1 MLEIFASDYGVPTCA
16 CTNALL
22 LEPELQTEVKTNL
35 RLSKQK
41 RRSTS
46 CYMIKERKGLQTFL
60 EIRGKKDERQDI
72 LFRNDLQTDVWK
84 RERTLFIIFPSAPHF
99 YRVGINDEYSS
110 SFTVV
115 VQGNPFPELP
125 SNPGRWVILF
135 PISSPLIVPTNKQ
148 FPPAEESIAEEVFIF
163 FCWHFGDFYSL
174 VSIIQKYSG

>member
-60 EIRGKKDERQDI
+60 EIRGKKMNGEI
-72 LFRNDLQTDVWK
+72 FCFEMTCKQTSG

-99 YRVGINDEYSS
+99 YRVGINDDYSS

-115 VQGNPFPELP
+115 DQGNPFLELP
-125 SNPGRWVILF
+125 SNPGRWVILLF
-135 PISSPLIVPTNKQ
+135 PISSSLIVPTNKQ